1 MTTGEAIVLAIFG
14 IGLLCSLSLFWW
26 LLRIVRRDR
35 RNKDQTA
42 GTGRPD

>member
-1 MTTGEAIVLAIFG
+1 MTAGEWIVLAIFG

-35 RNKDQTA
+35 RNTHAAPTHLD
-42 GTGRPD
+42 D